1 MSSGLFLQ
9 FLKLK
14 IKRCV
19 EISANKVVKLTEFIQ
34 NEINRS
40 NTDSKA
46 YSSIKNSKM
55 NEKMTY

>member
-34 NEINRS
+34 NEINKS

-46 YSSIKNSKM
+46 YSSVKNSKM